1 VNLLAQV
8 KTKRNQRGQIFMLL
22 AILIPVL
29 IVFAG
34 LAVDFGLAY
43 ITKTTLSK
51 AVDAAALAAMRNL
64 SQGQSKA
71 TTIAQNEFNVNY
83 QTIPGRDASPPVL
96 SVTYP
101 TDANNDTLIDVNA
114 TATINTYFL
123 RVLSGRSTLS
133 VGAFAE
139 AIRNPLHMS
148 LVLDISYSMTQ
159 NGGSGAL
166 SPAVQNF
173 IAQFDP
179 QNNNTT
185 DWASMVTF
193 GTSGVVSVPM
203 SQPFKNKIN
212 TAVSGINWGV
222 VNWTNSQ
229 AGLANGQTQ
238 INSVA
243 VAPGQNVVKVAVFFT
258 DGWPN
263 IVRDQLKC
271 TVGSAVLT
279 DVMYCGCDT
288 GDISL
293 GLCGTTPVQFFNPST
308 CSSSNNTC
316 STTSCKAITF
326 PDQKTGVT
334 EPLADIT
341 WCGGGSLSVSD
352 AMYRAIQVANNMHA
366 NNTYVYS
373 IGMGT
378 AITNQPV
385 AQDFLRQVAN
395 DPASSTFN
403 PNQPVGE
410 AVFASDSTQLTQVFQ
425 TIASKILLRLSR

>member
-1 VNLLAQV
+1 VNLLGQI
-8 KTKRNQRGQIFMLL
+8 KTRRNQRGQIFWLL
-22 AILIPVL
+22 AVLIPVL

-43 ITKTTLSK
+43 VTKTTLSK

-64 SQGQSKA
+64 SQGQAKA
-71 TTIAQNEFNVNY
+71 TTIAQNAFNVNY
-83 QTIPGRDASPPVL
+83 QAIPGRDASPPVL
-96 SVTYP
+96 SVTFP
-101 TDANNDTLIDVNA
+101 TDANNDRLIDVNA

-123 RVLSGRSTLS
+123 RVLAGRSTLN

-148 LVLDISYSMTQ
+148 LVLDISYSMTR

-166 SPAVQNF
+166 APAVQNF
-173 IAQFDP
+173 IANFDP
-179 QNNNTT
+179 QNDDTT
-185 DWASMVTF
+185 DWVSMVTF
-193 GTSGVVSVPM
+193 GTSSSVPVSM
-203 SQPFKNKIN
+203 TQPFKSKIDS
-212 TAVSGINWGV
+212 AVSGINWGV

-229 AGLANGQTQ
+229 AGLTSGKNQ
-238 INSVA
+238 IESIA
-243 VAPGQNVVKVAVFFT
+243 VPAGQNVIKVAVFFT

-263 IVRDQLKC
+263 IIEDRLKC
-271 TVGSAVLT
+271 SATSSTLT

-293 GLCGTTPVQFFNPST
+293 GLCGPTPVQFFNPGT
-308 CSSSNNTC
+308 CNSNNTC
-316 STTSCKAITF
+316 STTTCNALSF
-326 PDQKTGVT
+326 PDQQTGVT
-334 EPLADIT
+334 EPLADVT
-341 WCGGGSLSVSD
+341 WCGAGSTNVSD

-366 NNTYVYS
+366 NKTYVYS

-378 AITNQPV
+378 AITGQPI
-385 AQDFLRQVAN
+385 AKDFLRQVAN

-425 TIASKILLRLSR
+425 TIASKILLRLSK